1 MLHAPTP
8 PLPDPPD
15 QARPRG
21 PMQSAAGLTAGRALL
36 LLDAALLLPAWPAA
50 ALLAAG
56 TGPHGPGWVHVLG
69 YPAVLLTFLFALGLY
84 RREAILETRR
94 SITRLPLALA
104 MGAGLASLAVLVLP
118 PPVGG
123 PAAAPLFLA
132 ALACGMATGSVSRA
146 IMFAAHRRGK
156 FRRRLLIFGAGQR
169 AWDLVWLLRKEG
181 RTLAYDITF
190 VHVPALGQID
200 PRLAEDPAC
209 DIITAADDLVAVAH
223 ARRADQ
229 IVVAADERRGMPMH
243 ALLACR
249 MAGFPVYEYLRFLE
263 KEIGRVDLK
272 RIELGWLLY
281 AEGFAFSPVEQAL
294 KRALDI
300 AASGLLLTITF
311 VPLLAA
317 AAAIKLTDRGPVLYR
332 QARVTQ
338 HGRVFS
344 ILKLR
349 TMTVNSEAKGAV
361 WAAESDPRITRI
373 GHFLRR
379 TRLDELPQLIN
390 ILKGDMS
397 FVGPRPERP
406 EFTRELA
413 GQLPLYDERH
423 LVRAGLTGWAQ
434 INYPYGASLNDARS
448 KLSYD
453 LYYVKNF
460 GILFDVLIILQTLR
474 VVLWPSG
481 VR

>member
-1 MLHAPTP
+1 MA
-8 PLPDPPD
+8 
-15 QARPRG
+15 Q
-21 PMQSAAGLTAGRALL
+21 LTAGRALL
-36 LLDAALLLPAWPAA
+36 LLDV
-50 ALLAAG
+50 ALLAVVWPATAWLSVAG
-56 TGPHGPGWVHVLG
+56 PWPGWLAIAH
-69 YPAVLLTFLFALGLY
+69 YPLATLTFLFALGLY
-84 RREAILETRR
+84 RRESIVETRR
-94 SITRLPLALA
+94 SITRLPLAVA
-104 MGAGLASLAVLVLP
+104 MGAGAATLANQLLP
-118 PPVGG
+118 PPFGG
-123 PAAAPLFLA
+123 APGARLFIA
-132 ALACGMATGSVSRA
+132 ALACGLLTGILSRA
-146 IMFAAHRRGK
+146 VMFAAHRRGR

-169 AWDLVWLLRKEG
+169 AWELVLLLRREG

-190 VHVPALGQID
+190 VHVAALGPID

-209 DIITAADDLVAVAH
+209 DIVTAVEDLAVIAH
-223 ARRADQ
+223 ERRADQ

-249 MAGFPVYEYLRFLE
+249 MAGFPVYEYLAFLE

-272 RIELGWLLY
+272 RLELGWLLY
-281 AEGFAFSPVEQAL
+281 ADGFAFNPAEQAV
-294 KRALDI
+294 KRAMDV
-300 AASGLLLTITF
+300 AVSFLLLA
-311 VPLLAA
+311 VALLPLLAA

-332 QARVTQ
+332 QDRVTR
-338 HGRVFS
+338 HGRVFR

-349 TMTVNSEAKGAV
+349 TMTTNSEAKGAV
-361 WAAESDPRITRI
+361 WAAERDPRITRI

-390 ILKGDMS
+390 ILRGDMS

-413 GQLPLYDERH
+413 AQLPLYEERH
-423 LVRAGLTGWAQ
+423 IVRAGLTGWAQ
-434 INYPYGASLNDARS
+434 INYPYGASLDDARS

-460 GILFDVLIILQTLR
+460 GILFDILIILQTAR
-474 VVLWPSG
+474 VVLWPAG